1 MTQST
6 NSNSALRQ
14 RMIDDMTMRKLKSK
28 TQIAYIRHVR
38 NLGLYLGHSP
48 AKATAE
54 NLRLYQL
61 HLVHKGIAAGNL
73 NANLSGLSFFFK
85 VTLDRPDVLS
95 KVSPVH
101 EPRRLPEILSVE
113 QVTQLIKAAGSLKY
127 PCALSVSYGT
137 GMRADEV
144 CHMKVSDMD
153 SERMV
158 IRVDQGKGSKDR
170 YAMLSPSLLLLLRQW
185 YRAARAQRKM
195 LPGGWMFP
203 GQSPVNPLSTRQL
216 NRAFHR
222 ALDAAEIDKQVSLH
236 SLRHA
241 FATHLLE
248 QGEDIRVIQVLLG
261 HKKLDTTAR
270 YTQVATKLLREVEGP
285 LEALVMP
292 DID

>member
-14 RMIDDMTMRKLKSK
+14 RMIDDMTMRKLKPK

-38 NLGLYLGHSP
+38 NLGQYLGHSP

-127 PCALSVSYGT
+127 RCALSVSYGT

-144 CHMKVSDMD
+144 CHMKVSDID

-170 YAMLSPSLLLLLRQW
+170 YAMLSPSLLLLLRHW

-203 GQSPVNPLSTRQL
+203 GQNPVNPLSTRQL

-270 YTQVATKLLREVEGP
+270 YTQVATKLLREVKGP

-292 DID
+292 DIN